1 MAVLRAISHRSL
13 GPRRGARGQP
23 ADRQEGEADADGG
36 DSDKPGNAPEL
47 TLERSPFAVLT
58 LSVSAAIRPGSV
70 CVPVV
75 CARLL
80 RPSAQVS
87 ARPWL
92 VVGSR
97 ARARD
102 AVDLYLR
109 RDDAELDL
117 ADAVADVP
125 SFAYRA
131 GVSGPPSSCGLRRR
145 TALEVGPDVSC
156 QSFPTCVGW
165 PQLVAARTRV
175 AVGVRVVA
183 VILLSGCSGERTSHS
198 RLDSRRS
205 EDR

>member
-1 MAVLRAISHRSL
+1 MARAITKTTPRRDSATSMAVLRAISHRSL

-102 AVDLYLR
+102 AVDLYLAPR
-109 RDDAELDL
+109 RRRAG
-117 ADAVADVP
+117 P
-125 SFAYRA
+125 RRRGGRRA
-131 GVSGPPSSCGLRRR
+131 GVARLGRRFSSRTRRR
-145 TALEVGPDVSC
+145 GRPGS
-156 QSFPTCVGW
+156 PTLQRQ
-165 PQLVAARTRV
+165 PPP
-175 AVGVRVVA
+175 
-183 VILLSGCSGERTSHS
+183 
-198 RLDSRRS
+198 RS
-205 EDR
+205 P